1 MHKDRLPTVSAAQAL
16 HDLEDGDS
24 INFISTGLPALDAS
38 LTPGLGAPG
47 TAPGPGGIQKGQ
59 LTEIW
64 GPPGAGK
71 TAFGYAHSF
80 WRLLDMRG

>member
-1 MHKDRLPTVSAAQAL
+1 MSAAQAL

-38 LTPGLGAPG
+38 LTSGLGAPG
-47 TAPGPGGIQKGQ
+47 TAPGPGLGGIQKGQ

-71 TAFGYAHSF
+71 TAFGYAHFIPGSA
-80 WRLLDMRG
+80 WNMRG